1 MSRAP
6 FKFSARTRVGF
17 SDTDAQGIV
26 YYGRYNP
33 YFDLARVEYLR
44 ARGLLRHESG
54 AGAFVMRANDV
65 EYFAPARFDDELEI
79 HARVS
84 RIGRTSITFEFAAYK
99 MPEEMLLV
107 TAHQTLVLVDLD
119 ERKAL
124 PVPDDYRGT
133 SSRSKATMPSTSDA
147 LEAVDRILDRGGD
160 ADDILREVITV
171 LHDRAGY
178 AWAGIF
184 FVEGSELVLGP
195 HAGSPDESRRTTI
208 PVSWQGERIAELAID
223 DAPEEDRMFLER
235 VAVLVS
241 GHCLVGWDTGGESWE
256 P

>member
-1 MSRAP
+1 MVRPP

-17 SDTDAQGIV
+17 SDTDAQGVV

-44 ARGLLRHESG
+44 ALGLLHRHG
-54 AGAFVMRANDV
+54 GGDFVMRANDV

-79 HARVS
+79 YARVS
-84 RIGRTSITFEFAAYK
+84 RIGRTSVTFEFAAYK
-99 MPEEMLLV
+99 IAGRHAARHRAPDARLRRPRRAQGGAGAGRLPRQGRRARGRRCRALAARSRRS
-107 TAHQTLVLVDLD
+107 TASSTGAAT
-119 ERKAL
+119 RT
-124 PVPDDYRGT
+124 T
-133 SSRSKATMPSTSDA
+133 SSARSSPPCTS
-147 LEAVDRILDRGGD
+147 E
-160 ADDILREVITV
+160 
-171 LHDRAGY
+171 AGY

-184 FVEGSELVLGP
+184 FLEDGELALGP
-195 HAGSPDESRRTTI
+195 HAGAPDESRRTSV
-208 PVSWQGERIAELAID
+208 PVTWQGDRVAELAVD